1 MYEKETKTIPNYT
14 LMKSAFDAI
23 DLRRDGLIDI
33 NEWMKAFSKIEV
45 LFIKIV

>member
-1 MYEKETKTIPNYT
+1 MFEKETKPIPNYT

-23 DLRRDGLIDI
+23 DMRKDGLIDM

-45 LFIKIV
+45 IIIKLV